1 MWAAVSLSHY
11 GHCMIEMELLGVQ
24 VELPSNSPLLL
35 LREADGLG
43 RVLPVV
49 IDTPEAHAIH
59 RGIEGIRLARPLTHD
74 LIVNLLDE
82 LEATVIS
89 VQVTELRERTFFA
102 EIELEVAGQKQTISA
117 RPSDA
122 IAIAVRTETAIY
134 ASEEVLAEAGQM
146 IEGHDAEGDDG
157 DPDELL
163 DEFKQFLDDVNPD
176 DF

>member
-1 MWAAVSLSHY
+1 
-11 GHCMIEMELLGVQ
+11 MIEMELLGVQ

-35 LREADGLG
+35 LRETEGQG

-74 LIVNLLDE
+74 LLVTMLEE
-82 LEATVIS
+82 LEATIIGV
-89 VQVTELRERTFFA
+89 VVTELRERTFFA
-102 EIELEVAGQKQTISA
+102 EIELQVAGESRTISA

-122 IAIAVRTETAIY
+122 IAIAVRKDTPIY
-134 ASEEVLAEAGQM
+134 ASEDVLAEAGQV
-146 IEGHDAEGDDG
+146 IEEHASDG
-157 DPDELL
+157 GSDNDPDELL

>member
-1 MWAAVSLSHY
+1 
-11 GHCMIEMELLGVQ
+11 
-24 VELPSNSPLLL
+24 
-35 LREADGLG
+35 DGLG

>member
-1 MWAAVSLSHY
+1 
-11 GHCMIEMELLGVQ
+11 MIEMELLGVQ

-35 LREADGLG
+35 LRETEGQG

-74 LIVNLLDE
+74 LLVTMLEE
-82 LEATVIS
+82 LEATIIGV
-89 VQVTELRERTFFA
+89 VVTELRERTFFA
-102 EIELEVAGQKQTISA
+102 EIELQVAGESRTISA

-122 IAIAVRTETAIY
+122 IAIAVRTDTPIY
-134 ASEEVLAEAGQM
+134 ASEDVLAEAGQV
-146 IEGHDAEGDDG
+146 IEEHASDG
-157 DPDELL
+157 GSDNNPDELL

>member
-1 MWAAVSLSHY
+1 
-11 GHCMIEMELLGVQ
+11 MIEMEVLGVQ

-35 LREADGLG
+35 LRETEGQG

-74 LIVNLLDE
+74 LLVTMLEE
-82 LEATVIS
+82 LQATVIG
-89 VQVTELRERTFFA
+89 VVVTELRERTFFA
-102 EIELEVAGQKQTISA
+102 EIELQVAGESRTISA

-122 IAIAVRTETAIY
+122 IAIAVRTETPIY
-134 ASEEVLAEAGQM
+134 ASEDVLAEAGQV
-146 IEGHDAEGDDG
+146 IEEHPPDG
-157 DPDELL
+157 GSDNDPDELL
-163 DEFKQFLDDVNPD
+163 DEFKQFLDDVSPD

>member
-1 MWAAVSLSHY
+1 
-11 GHCMIEMELLGVQ
+11 MIEMELLGVQ

-35 LREADGLG
+35 LRETGGQG

-74 LIVNLLDE
+74 LLVTMLEE
-82 LEATVIS
+82 LEVDI
-89 VQVTELRERTFFA
+89 VGVVVTELRERTFFA
-102 EIELEVAGQKQTISA
+102 EIELKVDGESRTVSA

-122 IAIAVRTETAIY
+122 IAIAVRTDTPIF
-134 ASEEVLAEAGQM
+134 ASEDVLAEAGQI
-146 IEGHDAEGDDG
+146 IEEHGSDDDSEN

-163 DEFKQFLDDVNPD
+163 DEFKQFLDDVNPG

>member
-1 MWAAVSLSHY
+1 
-11 GHCMIEMELLGVQ
+11 MIEMELLGVQ

-122 IAIAVRTETAIY
+122 IAIAVRNETAIY

>member
-1 MWAAVSLSHY
+1 
-11 GHCMIEMELLGVQ
+11 MIEMELLGVQ

-35 LREADGLG
+35 LRETEGQG

-74 LIVNLLDE
+74 LLVTMLEE
-82 LEATVIS
+82 LQATVIG
-89 VQVTELRERTFFA
+89 VVVTELRERTFFA
-102 EIELEVAGQKQTISA
+102 EIELQVAGESRTISA

-122 IAIAVRTETAIY
+122 IAIAVRTETPIY
-134 ASEEVLAEAGQM
+134 ASEDVLAEAGQV
-146 IEGHDAEGDDG
+146 IEEHPSDG
-157 DPDELL
+157 GSDNDPDELL

>member
-1 MWAAVSLSHY
+1 
-11 GHCMIEMELLGVQ
+11 MIEMELLGVQ

-59 RGIEGIRLARPLTHD
+59 RGNEGIRLARPLTHD

>member
-1 MWAAVSLSHY
+1 
-11 GHCMIEMELLGVQ
+11 MIEMELLGVQ

-35 LREADGLG
+35 LRETEGQG

-74 LIVNLLDE
+74 LLVTMLEE
-82 LEATVIS
+82 LEATIIGV
-89 VQVTELRERTFFA
+89 VVTELRERTFFA
-102 EIELEVAGQKQTISA
+102 EIELQVSGESRTISA

-122 IAIAVRTETAIY
+122 IAIAVRTDTPIY
-134 ASEEVLAEAGQM
+134 ASEDVLAEAGQV
-146 IEGHDAEGDDG
+146 IEEHASDG
-157 DPDELL
+157 GSDNDPDELL

>member
-1 MWAAVSLSHY
+1 MCIRDS
-11 GHCMIEMELLGVQ
+11 
-24 VELPSNSPLLL
+24 
-35 LREADGLG
+35 
-43 RVLPVV
+43 
-49 IDTPEAHAIH
+49 H

>member
-1 MWAAVSLSHY
+1 
-11 GHCMIEMELLGVQ
+11 MIEMELLGVQ

-35 LREADGLG
+35 IREADGLG

>member
-1 MWAAVSLSHY
+1 
-11 GHCMIEMELLGVQ
+11 MIEMELLGVQ

-35 LREADGLG
+35 LREATGQG

-74 LIVNLLDE
+74 LLVQMLAE
-82 LEATVIS
+82 FEATIAKV
-89 VQVTELRERTFFA
+89 VVTELRERTFFA
-102 EIELEVAGQKQTISA
+102 EIELSLAGQSHTISA

-122 IAIAVRTETAIY
+122 IALAVRTATPIY
-134 ASEEVLAEAGQM
+134 ASEEVLAEAGQVL
-146 IEGHDAEGDDG
+146 ETHPTDDASDN

-163 DEFKQFLDDVNPD
+163 DEFKQFLDDVRPD
-176 DF
+176 DFQG

>member
-1 MWAAVSLSHY
+1 
-11 GHCMIEMELLGVQ
+11 MIEMELLGVQ

-82 LEATVIS
+82 MEATVIS

>member
-1 MWAAVSLSHY
+1 
-11 GHCMIEMELLGVQ
+11 MIEMELLGVQ

-35 LREADGLG
+35 LRETEGEG

-74 LIVNLLDE
+74 LLVTMLEE
-82 LEATVIS
+82 LQATIIGV
-89 VQVTELRERTFFA
+89 VVTELRERTFFA
-102 EIELEVAGQKQTISA
+102 EIELQVAGETRTISA

-122 IAIAVRTETAIY
+122 IAIAVRTDTPIY
-134 ASEEVLAEAGQM
+134 ASEDVLAEAGQV
-146 IEGHDAEGDDG
+146 IEEHPSDG
-157 DPDELL
+157 GSENDPDELL
-163 DEFKQFLDDVNPD
+163 DEFKQFLDGVNPD

>member
-1 MWAAVSLSHY
+1 
-11 GHCMIEMELLGVQ
+11 MIEMELLGVQ

-35 LREADGLG
+35 LRETEGQG

-74 LIVNLLDE
+74 LLVTMLEE
-82 LEATVIS
+82 LQATVIG
-89 VQVTELRERTFFA
+89 VVVTELRERTFFA
-102 EIELEVAGQKQTISA
+102 EIELQVAGESRTISA

-122 IAIAVRTETAIY
+122 IAIAVRTETPIY
-134 ASEEVLAEAGQM
+134 ASEDVLAEAGQV
-146 IEGHDAEGDDG
+146 IEEHSPDG
-157 DPDELL
+157 SSDNDPDELL

>member
-1 MWAAVSLSHY
+1 
-11 GHCMIEMELLGVQ
+11 MIEMELLGVQ

-35 LREADGLG
+35 LRETEGQG

-74 LIVNLLDE
+74 LLVTMLEE
-82 LEATVIS
+82 LQATIIGV
-89 VQVTELRERTFFA
+89 VVTELRERTFFA
-102 EIELEVAGQKQTISA
+102 EIELQVGGEARTISA

-122 IAIAVRTETAIY
+122 IAIAVRTDTPIY
-134 ASEEVLAEAGQM
+134 ASEDVLAEAGQV
-146 IEGHDAEGDDG
+146 IEEHPSDG
-157 DPDELL
+157 GSDNDPDELL

>member
-1 MWAAVSLSHY
+1 
-11 GHCMIEMELLGVQ
+11 MIEMELLGVQ

-35 LREADGLG
+35 LRETEGQG

-74 LIVNLLDE
+74 LLVTMLEE
-82 LEATVIS
+82 LEATIIGV
-89 VQVTELRERTFFA
+89 VVTELRERTFFA
-102 EIELEVAGQKQTISA
+102 EIELQVAGESRTISA

-122 IAIAVRTETAIY
+122 IALAVRTDTPIY
-134 ASEEVLAEAGQM
+134 ASEDVLAEAGQV
-146 IEGHDAEGDDG
+146 IEEHASDG
-157 DPDELL
+157 GSDNDPDELL

>member
-1 MWAAVSLSHY
+1 
-11 GHCMIEMELLGVQ
+11 MIEMELLGVQ

-35 LREADGLG
+35 LRETEGQG

-74 LIVNLLDE
+74 LLVTMLEE
-82 LEATVIS
+82 LHATV
-89 VQVTELRERTFFA
+89 VGVAVTELRERTFFA
-102 EIELEVAGQKQTISA
+102 EIELQVAGESRTISA

-122 IAIAVRTETAIY
+122 IAIAVRTDTPIY
-134 ASEEVLAEAGQM
+134 ASEEVLAEAGQV
-146 IEGHDAEGDDG
+146 IEEHPADG
-157 DPDELL
+157 SSENDPDELL
-163 DEFKQFLDDVNPD
+163 DEFKEFLDGVNPD

>member
-1 MWAAVSLSHY
+1 
-11 GHCMIEMELLGVQ
+11 MIEMELLGVQ

-35 LREADGLG
+35 LRETEGQG

-74 LIVNLLDE
+74 LLVTMLEE
-82 LEATVIS
+82 LEATIIGV
-89 VQVTELRERTFFA
+89 VVTELRERTFFA
-102 EIELEVAGQKQTISA
+102 EIELQVAGESRTISA

-122 IAIAVRTETAIY
+122 IAIAVRTDTPIY
-134 ASEEVLAEAGQM
+134 ASEDVLAEAGQV
-146 IEGHDAEGDDG
+146 IEEHASDG
-157 DPDELL
+157 GSDNDPDELL
-163 DEFKQFLDDVNPD
+163 DEFKQFLDDVNPY

>member
-1 MWAAVSLSHY
+1 
-11 GHCMIEMELLGVQ
+11 MIEMELLGVQ

-35 LREADGLG
+35 LREATGQG

-74 LIVNLLDE
+74 LLIQMLAE
-82 LEATVIS
+82 FEATIAKV
-89 VQVTELRERTFFA
+89 VVTELRERTFFA
-102 EIELEVAGQKQTISA
+102 EIELSLAGQSHTISA

-122 IAIAVRTETAIY
+122 IALAVRTATPIY
-134 ASEEVLAEAGQM
+134 ASEEVLAEAGQVL
-146 IEGHDAEGDDG
+146 EPHPADDASDN

-163 DEFKQFLDDVNPD
+163 DEFKQFLDDVRPD
-176 DF
+176 DFQG

>member
-1 MWAAVSLSHY
+1 
-11 GHCMIEMELLGVQ
+11 MIEMELLGVQ

-134 ASEEVLAEAGQM
+134 ASEEVLAAAGQM

>member
-1 MWAAVSLSHY
+1 
-11 GHCMIEMELLGVQ
+11 MIEMELLGVQ
-24 VELPSNSPLLL
+24 VELPSNSPLFL

>member
-1 MWAAVSLSHY
+1 
-11 GHCMIEMELLGVQ
+11 MIEMELLGVQ

-35 LREADGLG
+35 LRETEGQG

-74 LIVNLLDE
+74 LLVTMLEE
-82 LEATVIS
+82 LQATVIG
-89 VQVTELRERTFFA
+89 VVVTELRERTFFA
-102 EIELEVAGQKQTISA
+102 EIELQVAGESRTISA

-122 IAIAVRTETAIY
+122 IAIAVRTDTPIY
-134 ASEEVLAEAGQM
+134 ASEDVLAEAGQV
-146 IEGHDAEGDDG
+146 IEEHASDG
-157 DPDELL
+157 GSDTDPDELL
-163 DEFKQFLDDVNPD
+163 DEFKQFLDAVNPD

>member
-1 MWAAVSLSHY
+1 
-11 GHCMIEMELLGVQ
+11 MIEMELLGVQ

-82 LEATVIS
+82 LEARVIS

-134 ASEEVLAEAGQM
+134 ASEEVLVEAGQM

>member
-1 MWAAVSLSHY
+1 
-11 GHCMIEMELLGVQ
+11 MIEMELLGVQ

-35 LREADGLG
+35 LRETEGQG

-74 LIVNLLDE
+74 LLVTMLEE
-82 LEATVIS
+82 LQATVIG
-89 VQVTELRERTFFA
+89 VVVTELRERTFFA
-102 EIELEVAGQKQTISA
+102 EIELQVAGESRTISA

-122 IAIAVRTETAIY
+122 IAIAVRTETPIY
-134 ASEEVLAEAGQM
+134 ASEDVLAEAGQV
-146 IEGHDAEGDDG
+146 IEEHPPDG
-157 DPDELL
+157 GSDNDPDDLL
-163 DEFKQFLDDVNPD
+163 DEFKQFLDDVSPD

>member
-1 MWAAVSLSHY
+1 
-11 GHCMIEMELLGVQ
+11 MIEMELLGVQ

-35 LREADGLG
+35 LRETEGQG

-59 RGIEGIRLARPLTHD
+59 RGIEGIRLARPLPHD
-74 LIVNLLDE
+74 LLVTMLEE
-82 LEATVIS
+82 LEATIIGV
-89 VQVTELRERTFFA
+89 VVTELRERTFFA
-102 EIELEVAGQKQTISA
+102 EIELQVAGESRTISA

-122 IAIAVRTETAIY
+122 IAIAVRTDTPIY
-134 ASEEVLAEAGQM
+134 ASEDVLAEAGQV
-146 IEGHDAEGDDG
+146 IEEHASDG
-157 DPDELL
+157 GSDNDPDELL

>member
-1 MWAAVSLSHY
+1 
-11 GHCMIEMELLGVQ
+11 MIEMELLGVQ

-35 LREADGLG
+35 LRETGGLG

-74 LIVNLLDE
+74 LLVTMLEE
-82 LEATVIS
+82 LQATVIG
-89 VQVTELRERTFFA
+89 VVVTELRERTFFA
-102 EIELEVAGQKQTISA
+102 EIELQVAGESRTISA

-122 IAIAVRTETAIY
+122 IAIAVRTDTPIY
-134 ASEEVLAEAGQM
+134 ASEDVLAEAGQV
-146 IEGHDAEGDDG
+146 IEEHSSDG
-157 DPDELL
+157 SSENDPDKLL
-163 DEFKQFLDDVNPD
+163 DEFIQFLDDVNPG

>member
-1 MWAAVSLSHY
+1 
-11 GHCMIEMELLGVQ
+11 MIEMELLGVQ

-35 LREADGLG
+35 LRETEGQG

-74 LIVNLLDE
+74 LLVTMLEE
-82 LEATVIS
+82 LQATVIG
-89 VQVTELRERTFFA
+89 VVVTELRERTFFA
-102 EIELEVAGQKQTISA
+102 EIELQVAGESRTISA

-122 IAIAVRTETAIY
+122 IAIAVRTETPIY
-134 ASEEVLAEAGQM
+134 ASEDVLAEAGQVF
-146 IEGHDAEGDDG
+146 EEHSPDG
-157 DPDELL
+157 SSDNDPDELL
-163 DEFKQFLDDVNPD
+163 DEFKQFLDDVSPD

>member
-1 MWAAVSLSHY
+1 
-11 GHCMIEMELLGVQ
+11 MIEMELLGVQ

-134 ASEEVLAEAGQM
+134 ASEEVLAETGQL
-146 IEGHDAEGDDG
+146 IEGHDADGDDG

>member
-1 MWAAVSLSHY
+1 
-11 GHCMIEMELLGVQ
+11 MIEMELLGVQ

-74 LIVNLLDE
+74 LIVNLLDD

>member
-1 MWAAVSLSHY
+1 
-11 GHCMIEMELLGVQ
+11 MIEMELLGVQ

-35 LREADGLG
+35 LREAAGQG

-74 LIVNLLDE
+74 LLVKMLED
-82 LEATVIS
+82 LEATIAKV
-89 VQVTELRERTFFA
+89 VVTELRERTFFA
-102 EIELEVAGQKQTISA
+102 EIEVSLAGKSHTISA

-122 IAIAVRTETAIY
+122 IALAVRTASPIY
-134 ASEEVLAEAGQM
+134 ASEEVLAEAGQ
-146 IEGHDAEGDDG
+146 ILEAHPADEASEN

-163 DEFKQFLDDVNPD
+163 DDFKQFLDDVSPD
-176 DF
+176 DFQA

>member
-1 MWAAVSLSHY
+1 
-11 GHCMIEMELLGVQ
+11 MIEMELLGVQ

-35 LREADGLG
+35 LRETEGQG

-74 LIVNLLDE
+74 LLVTMLEELQANIVG
-82 LEATVIS
+82 V
-89 VQVTELRERTFFA
+89 VVTELRERTFFA
-102 EIELEVAGQKQTISA
+102 EIELQVGGESRTISA

-122 IAIAVRTETAIY
+122 IAIAVRTDTPIF
-134 ASEEVLAEAGQM
+134 ASEDVLAEAGQI
-146 IEGHDAEGDDG
+146 IEEHGSEEDPES

-163 DEFKQFLDDVNPD
+163 DEFKQFLNDVNPG
-176 DF
+176 DFGA

>member
-1 MWAAVSLSHY
+1 
-11 GHCMIEMELLGVQ
+11 MIEMELLGVQ

-35 LREADGLG
+35 LRETEGQG

-74 LIVNLLDE
+74 LLVTMLEE
-82 LEATVIS
+82 LQATIIGV
-89 VQVTELRERTFFA
+89 VVTELRERTFFA
-102 EIELEVAGQKQTISA
+102 EIEIQVGGEARTISA

-122 IAIAVRTETAIY
+122 IAIAVRTDTPIY
-134 ASEEVLAEAGQM
+134 ASEDVLAEAGQV
-146 IEGHDAEGDDG
+146 IEEHPSDG
-157 DPDELL
+157 GSDNDPDELL

>member
-1 MWAAVSLSHY
+1 
-11 GHCMIEMELLGVQ
+11 MIEMELLGVQ

-74 LIVNLLDE
+74 LIVNLLDA

-122 IAIAVRTETAIY
+122 IAIAVRTATAIY